1 MENCPLTEFQYPNQ
15 KVLMMN
21 PTQFVEQVK
30 SLLEPLANADDA
42 RAMSAYLRGQF
53 VCLGIHT
60 PVRRSTLAEIYKL
73 RFDNT
78 ALLQIAEKLWQQP
91 CREYRYVAIDL
102 LARHK
107 KTLDLDCIPSLLEL
121 AQREAWW
128 ETVDGLAD
136 VIGDVIRL
144 ARPQNPQAQTLMD
157 AALADSNLWVRRIA
171 MTHQLGWR
179 LETDQQRL
187 FDYATALANEE
198 DFFIRK
204 AIGWALRDYA
214 RWRPATVFDFVSVR
228 RNMLS
233 TLTVKEALKHFPP
246 SS

>member
-1 MENCPLTEFQYPNQ
+1 
-15 KVLMMN
+15 MN
-21 PTQFVEQVK
+21 PTQFVDQVK

-78 ALLQIAEKLWQQP
+78 ALLQIAEMLWQQP

-121 AQREAWW
+121 AQRDAWW

-144 ARPQNPQAQTLMD
+144 ARQHNPQAQALMD
-157 AALADSNLWVRRIA
+157 TALSHSNLWVRRIA

-187 FDYATALANEE
+187 FDYATALSSEE

-214 RWRPATVFDFVSVR
+214 RWNPVAVFDFVSSR
-228 RNMLS
+228 REVFS
-233 TLTVKEALKHFPP
+233 TLTIKEALKHFPP

>member
-1 MENCPLTEFQYPNQ
+1 MENCSLSKFQYPNQ
-15 KVLMMN
+15 KALKMN

-30 SLLEPLANADDA
+30 SLLEPLANADEA

-78 ALLQIAEKLWQQP
+78 VLLQIAEKLWQQP

-107 KTLDLDCIPSLLEL
+107 KTLNLGCIPSLIEL

-144 ARPQNPQAQTLMD
+144 ARAHHPQAQALMD
-157 AALADSNLWVRRIA
+157 KALSHSNLWVRRIA

-187 FDYATALANEE
+187 FDYATALASEE

-214 RWRPATVFDFVSVR
+214 RWNPVAVFDFVSTR
-228 RNMLS
+228 RELFS
-233 TLTVKEALKHFPP
+233 ALTVKESLKHFPP
-246 SS
+246 SA